1 MFAPLLNRIRQLAFL
16 RIGGAPAPRLEE
28 DGRVLNLFRNRAELK
43 KAYGDL
49 QGEIHQLKDRVKQQE
64 GATARVQEMLERL
77 EGRLSEPLSGQ
88 QALVFYQLRDLW
100 KTGSELIQS
109 LIGELS
115 AQQEDRER
123 RLFLSD
129 FNRRQFEQ
137 RQSVEH
143 ALNSAQIVAADVRA
157 KLSELQKA
165 RARAD
170 RWWHYFRRREL
181 DRKLAAM
188 QAESLGANQSLAEA
202 RQAFDSVANLEAPE
216 FPGLSVESRRAI
228 NLAAIAY
235 AEVLA
240 LRLVRTPL
248 LQMASEATR
257 RREPA
262 DTYGDVATCT
272 ALMAQIARAKLAL
285 AGRGSASPDVKQRS
299 ERLRGC
305 ARFRTAHDVVPTEDS
320 VQAPAEAAAP
330 PVLAD
335 DYWDLRRLLLT

>member
-1 MFAPLLNRIRQLAFL
+1 MNRIRQFAFF
-16 RIGGAPAPRLEE
+16 RFGGMAVPRLEE

-49 QGEIHQLKDRVKQQE
+49 QAEIHQLKDRVKQQE

-77 EGRLSEPLSGQ
+77 ETRLSEPQSGQ

-100 KTGSELIQS
+100 KTGSELIRS
-109 LIGELS
+109 LTGELS

-137 RQSVEH
+137 RQTVEH
-143 ALNSAQIVAADVRA
+143 ALNSAQIVAADVRG

-181 DRKLAAM
+181 ERKLAAM

-216 FPGLSVESRRAI
+216 FPGLSIDSRRAI

-248 LQMASEATR
+248 LQMASEAMR

-262 DTYGDVATCT
+262 DTYGDVTTCT
-272 ALMAQIARAKLAL
+272 TLMSQIARAKLAL
-285 AGRGSASPDVKQRS
+285 AGRGSASPEVREAS
-299 ERLRGC
+299 ERLRVR
-305 ARFRTAHDVVPTEDS
+305 AKFRAASEAVPTEES
-320 VQAPAEAAAP
+320 VSPPEPGPP
-330 PVLAD
+330 PVLRD
-335 DYWDLRRLLLT
+335 DYWDLRRLLLS